1 MNLRQ
6 AAIAFNYTI
15 NSPKTKKIKEIMKI
29 MIK

>member
-15 NSPKTKKIKEIMKI
+15 KSSKTKKIKELMKI
-29 MIK
+29 MVK